1 VGLVGWMGCCRVKL
15 FGRGGCRWGGS
26 ESSALYAGTPAFLE
40 LAAGDFRIMDDVV
53 RVMMSAYTT
62 SVEKPVSSTVKYRSC
77 FYGCDSVFFGDVAV
91 DGTPDD

>member
-1 VGLVGWMGCCRVKL
+1 
-15 FGRGGCRWGGS
+15 
-26 ESSALYAGTPAFLE
+26 
-40 LAAGDFRIMDDVV
+40 MDDVV